1 MLDHTIVMEA
11 AVQNVRAALA
21 EDVGSGDVSA
31 TLIESSTTAVAQ
43 VITRDEGVF
52 CGRPWVE
59 ATIQAV
65 DAGISLTWH
74 VEDGQKLSCNDLLF
88 TLEGPARY
96 LLTAERTMLNFVQL
110 FSGTATRTAQYVALL
125 GDSNSRLLDTRKTIP
140 GLRIGQKYA
149 VQCGGGVNHRLGL
162 YDAYLLKE
170 NHISAAGSITAAVS
184 RARQARPDLDVE
196 VEVESIEELEEA
208 IRAGADIA
216 MLDNFSL
223 AETNYALQT
232 AKGRILL
239 EASGGIDEASITEI
253 AATGVDYI
261 SIGDLTKTITPLDL
275 SMRFTE

>member
-1 MLDHTIVMEA
+1 
-11 AVQNVRAALA
+11 
-21 EDVGSGDVSA
+21 
-31 TLIESSTTAVAQ
+31 
-43 VITRDEGVF
+43 
-52 CGRPWVE
+52 
-59 ATIQAV
+59 
-65 DAGISLTWH
+65 
-74 VEDGQKLSCNDLLF
+74 
-88 TLEGPARY
+88 
-96 LLTAERTMLNFVQL
+96 MLNFVQL